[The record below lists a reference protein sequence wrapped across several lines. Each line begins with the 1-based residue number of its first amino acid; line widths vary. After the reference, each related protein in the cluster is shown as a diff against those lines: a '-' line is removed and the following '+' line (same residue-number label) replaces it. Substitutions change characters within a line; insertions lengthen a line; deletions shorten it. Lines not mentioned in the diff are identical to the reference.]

1 MLACGAGACTSILAS
16 HAPHGEI
23 VVLDSSQGMIDV
35 ARENMLAAG
44 HTNVRFV
51 HGDAGELSNLLKE
64 EKL

>member
-1 MLACGAGACTSILAS
+1 
-16 HAPHGEI
+16 
-23 VVLDSSQGMIDV
+23 MIDV